1 MQTKFFIIATFSKL
15 HVFHFN
21 SCIVVTVNFDQSTY
35 DIDQRDGPAQIE
47 LVISAPSSIDINV
60 RLFNIDET
68 ATAG

>member
-1 MQTKFFIIATFSKL
+1 MFFILT
-15 HVFHFN
+15 

-35 DIDQRDGPAQIE
+35 HIDQRDGPAQLE
-47 LVISAPSSIDINV
+47 LVISTPSSIDINV